1 MQPNRRSES
10 ARRFF
15 AGVTEFVFQT
25 RLGVADPPLTD
36 YLSEMLVRFLRSEN
50 VYAVRDIRGSRLTQ
64 VADMLEEA
72 RHRQGPAKR
81 QLHRHIGDFTLFWTG
96 LFPEM
101 ADRMQQA
108 GGKDRLLDYCD
119 QGKRNYLIA
128 STIEVEKEQAPSEVL
143 QRLSDC
149 FDLCTYGLGEVR
161 KAWEEEEGGNGGPI
175 IFE

>member
-1 MQPNRRSES
+1 MQEHRRGENV
-10 ARRFF
+10 RRFF

-36 YLSEMLVRFLRSEN
+36 YLSEMLTRFLRSEN
-50 VYAVRDIRGSRLTQ
+50 VYAVRDVRGSRLTQ

-72 RHRQGPAKR
+72 TRRHGPAKR

-96 LFPEM
+96 LYPEV
-101 ADRMQQA
+101 ADRMRQTS
-108 GGKDRLLDYCD
+108 GKDQLLDYRD

-143 QRLSDC
+143 ERLSDC
-149 FDLCTYGLGEVR
+149 FELCTYGLAEVR
-161 KAWEEEEGGNGGPI
+161 KTWEEEDGESARPI